1 MMFVCRKDLRI
12 PDPVVLRVAVGVACR
27 PGTPFANMNA
37 NAADAKISRS
47 PNVVNFDVAL
57 LESQFEAKPEERP
70 YYQAEVLVKS
80 HVPPGLIKESWR
92 FLRLAKSIVRDNV
105 SPVGPGVSEKSMT
118 I

>member
-27 PGTPFANMNA
+27 PGTRFANMNA

-80 HVPPGLIKESWR
+80 HVPPGLIKEVLEVPKAR
-92 FLRLAKSIVRDNV
+92 KKYRQ
-105 SPVGPGVSEKSMT
+105 G
-118 I
+118 